1 MRKLNLKIPDQHTY
15 FVVGD
20 TRQSGAGLMGVMP
33 SKPSD
38 LIFAVVGWSPRAFTD
53 DEEAIRGATPIAMQ
67 VDQAFIP
74 HSPAV
79 EIIMPGTLFTTPE
92 SALKQACIV
101 WTVYQED
108 LESETRKLLTT
119 PPEDTYTHDAS

>member
-101 WTVYQED
+101 WTVYQEA
-108 LESETRKLLTT
+108 LETETRKLLTT
-119 PPEDTYTHDAS
+119 PIEGTRT

>member
-79 EIIMPGTLFTTPE
+79 EIIRPGTLFTTPE

-101 WTVYQED
+101 RTVYQEA
-108 LESETRKLLTT
+108 LVTETRKLLTT
-119 PPEDTYTHDAS
+119 PIEGTRT